1 VSGGGGGGLFHFDI
15 PFTFR
20 KFSYID
26 INPENLKTVPVLVP
40 VFFLISVPIPGLINL
55 SQIDIYNHS
64 SN

>member
-1 VSGGGGGGLFHFDI
+1 VVGGGGLFHVDI

-26 INPENLKTVPVLVP
+26 INPKNSKTVPVLVP
-40 VFFLISVPIPGLINL
+40 VFFLISVPVPVPGQINL
-55 SQIDIYNHS
+55 SQIDINNHS